1 MIEFLIG
8 TIFVLIWLVIVPLVV
23 YLFLLIRSYKRNII
37 KKIVIKVKK
46 NGGEEKDDG
55 QNKRKTAKKTQIRNN

>member
-23 YLFLLIRSYKRNII
+23 YLFLLIRSYRKNII
-37 KKIVIKVKK
+37 KKIVIRVKK

-55 QNKRKTAKKTQIRNN
+55 QNKRKTAQKT

>member
-23 YLFLLIRSYKRNII
+23 YLFLLTKNYRRV
-37 KKIVIKVKK
+37 VIKTERKEIKK
-46 NGGEEKDDG
+46 NGGEGKNG
-55 QNKRKTAKKTQIRNN
+55 R

>member
-23 YLFLLIRSYKRNII
+23 YLFLVTWNYRRVVVRIRRTEI
-37 KKIVIKVKK
+37 KK
-46 NGGEEKDDG
+46 NGGEGKDDG
-55 QNKRKTAKKTQIRNN
+55 QNKRETAKKTQIRYN